1 MHNWEGTYQRQWSAM
16 QGKVKEECG
25 VKERTENVK
34 VTPRWSTQKWWQ
46 NVRSKK
52 YWVLWADV
60 TAQVKAKNAK
70 GETSTCSVNARIQ
83 YMTICHHFVKD
94 YSFFFSVLLQSSVET
109 DASFYSTLE
118 IIWTLTATVQGLCI
132 KERGA
137 SCGNPSISCLFLSH
151 HCHLELALSWWAFQK

>member
-1 MHNWEGTYQRQWSAM
+1 
-16 QGKVKEECG
+16 
-25 VKERTENVK
+25 
-34 VTPRWSTQKWWQ
+34 
-46 NVRSKK
+46 
-52 YWVLWADV
+52 VLWADV

-83 YMTICHHFVKD
+83 YVTICHHFVRG
-94 YSFFFSVLLQSSVET
+94 YSFFFFLYCFSHLWET

-137 SCGNPSISCLFLSH
+137 SCGNPSISRPFLSH
-151 HCHLELALSWWAFQK
+151 HCHLELAPSWWPFQR